1 VFLIQPEF
9 WSAESATTIAAKITL
24 RLLPLELLEL
34 GLPSELLGLELFLPS
49 ELLVLELSLRTAV
62 VLERLQP
69 SCRQQMGSAQTLELP
84 EQIRVRRCSLLEQAC
99 SRLEPGC
106 STCCHRK
113 MEISEG

>member
-1 VFLIQPEF
+1 MFLIQPEF

-34 GLPSELLGLELFLPS
+34 GLPSELLG
-49 ELLVLELSLRTAV
+49 LELSLRTAV